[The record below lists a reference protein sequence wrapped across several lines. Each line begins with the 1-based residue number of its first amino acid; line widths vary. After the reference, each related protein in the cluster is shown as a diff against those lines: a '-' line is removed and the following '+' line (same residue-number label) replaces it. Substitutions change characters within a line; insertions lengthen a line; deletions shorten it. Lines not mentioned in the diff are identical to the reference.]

1 MFYTAIS
8 GLNAFRQQLA
18 LISDN
23 IANSQ
28 TRAFKSGD
36 VSFAEVINAS
46 ASTNSVGSVGNGVS
60 LQNIAVGWTQG
71 AISNTGNAN
80 DYAITGSGFF
90 IVKDPAGMIGYTRDG
105 QFLYSAEGKLINAD
119 NSAVQGYAI
128 NQTTGVVDTSKMDD
142 ITITSA
148 LVPGAKTS
156 LMNMTVNLDAG
167 TAIDGEF
174 STTTNIYDTQ
184 GEPIALTTT
193 FTRVE
198 PTFRM
203 DLSANSIAAG
213 RTIQIGTQT
222 YVATNASTSAVAG
235 EFGISGDAA
244 ADAVDLRR
252 AINLLQG
259 TGNGG
264 IYTVGVGT
272 GSTITITPGTASLTA
287 GTPFQ
292 LSGTAVVGDIVKS
305 STVSLSAWSWA
316 ASIPVAKGV
325 ATGSGFLEFDKSG
338 GLVTGTGID
347 PTISLALTG
356 VTTAGP
362 VTWDLY
368 NAAGTATNDSL
379 TQYSAPSTLY
389 NMSQDGTA
397 PGEIKSMST
406 DSNGIIT
413 AAYSNGVTKSL
424 FQIALADFKNY
435 DGLNKT
441 GNNIYRETPSISGEA
456 TEGVAG
462 SSTFGTLVSGSLEAS
477 NVDMAKEMASMILA
491 QRAYESCAR
500 VFTTESEMLKTI
512 VNMS

>member
-128 NQTTGVVDTSKMDD
+128 NQTTGAVDTSMMDD

-148 LVPGAKTS
+148 LVPGKATT
-156 LMNMTVNLDAG
+156 LVNMTVNLDADTATEG
-167 TAIDGEF
+167 TF
-174 STTTNIYDTQ
+174 STTTNIYDSQ
-184 GEPIALTTT
+184 GKPIPLTTT
-193 FTRVE
+193 FTKVE
-198 PTFRM
+198 PTFSLN
-203 DLSANSIAAG
+203 LSNLMTGDETISINSV
-213 RTIQIGTQT
+213 T
-222 YVATNASTSAVAG
+222 YTATNGPTSVDG
-235 EFGISGDAA
+235 EFDVSGGTAA
-244 ADAVDLRR
+244 LDAVSLRA
-252 AINLLQG
+252 AINHLQG
-259 TGNGG
+259 SGTASPA
-264 IYTVGVGT
+264 YTVGVGT
-272 GSTITITPGTASLTA
+272 GNVITLTSVTTPFTA
-287 GTPFQ
+287 GTVV
-292 LSGTAVVGDIVKS
+292 LGTALASDIAITYNTLS
-305 STVSLSAWSWA
+305 PSAWSWA
-316 ASIPVAKGV
+316 AAIPSDKGT
-325 ATGSGFLEFDKSG
+325 ATGSGILEFDSSG
-338 GLVTGTGID
+338 GLVTGTGTD

-356 VTTAGP
+356 GLTTAGP

-368 NAAGTATNDSL
+368 NAAGTATNGSL
-379 TQYSAPSTLY
+379 TQYAAPSTLY
-389 NMSQDGTA
+389 SMIQNGTE

-441 GNNIYRETPSISGEA
+441 GNNIYRETPSVSGEA